1 MVSSRS
7 NTRKNKNSKSKS
19 KSRNQRGG
27 NGWGF
32 NGSAIAPRDGM
43 APIDLHSSYSTCT
56 PPQRGGGCGC
66 GLQLQR
72 GGGSDGYYAY
82 AADNALGKVPVY
94 GMNPCVQRGGNAAQ
108 EYGVASYS
116 AGYGFAP
123 VQTGSAGAPFMA
135 TVPYGNSCMGGYRRT
150 RNRSRSRNRKTKSKS
165 RNNRKTKTSA

>member
-1 MVSSRS
+1 MVASR
-7 NTRKNKNSKSKS
+7 RNKNSRKSKS
-19 KSRNQRGG
+19 HRRSRNQRGG

-43 APIDLHSSYSTCT
+43 APIDLHNSYSTCT
-56 PPQRGGGCGC
+56 PQRGGGCGC
-66 GLQLQR
+66 GVQLQT
-72 GGGSDGYYAY
+72 GGGSDGYYSY
-82 AADNALGKVPVY
+82 AAENALGKVPVY

-135 TVPYGNSCMGGYRRT
+135 TLPYGNSCMGGYRRT
-150 RNRSRSRNRKTKSKS
+150 RTRNRKHKSRSRTNKS
-165 RNNRKTKTSA
+165 SA